1 MTPVILRLNFSLV
14 GKPILSFGNLQAML
28 DVDAP
33 RYFTTSVSPD
43 AGISLPEGAEGGDS
57 RPWGK
62 PPFCLPSQLPF
73 EKNCGADHVCQDD
86 LGISF
91 GRSG

>member
-1 MTPVILRLNFSLV
+1 MTPIILRLNFSLV
-14 GKPILSFGNLQAML
+14 GKPILSFGNLQPML
-28 DVDAP
+28 AADAP

-43 AGISLPEGAEGGDS
+43 AGSSQRGRKVGTPDLGENPV
-57 RPWGK
+57 
-62 PPFCLPSQLPF
+62 CLPSQLPF

-91 GRSG
+91 GLSG